1 MRRSRKRR
9 RRNPADN
16 LLLLLAFAGGSA
28 YLVVQGEANNLPPE
42 IQKLYDEIRG
52 KIKFLGPPTDV

>member
-1 MRRSRKRR
+1 MRR
-9 RRNPADN
+9 RRNPADK

-28 YLVVQGEANNLPPE
+28 YLVVQGEAGNLPPE

-52 KIKFLGPPTDV
+52 KIGVLGPPTNV